1 MGMQL
6 NNHNVSPPP
15 SIATQ
20 AEGTR
25 GGLAQPTVAISGGVQ
40 SLPPADT
47 VSIATKADA
56 VATENRLAA
65 ASRITN
71 ADMAAQVAEATQEK
85 ILAEPATAVS
95 AQARQSHADV
105 LRILEPK

>member
-1 MGMQL
+1 MQL
-6 NNHNVSPPP
+6 NNDISTP
-15 SIATQ
+15 SAPAR
-20 AEGTR
+20 AEGAQ
-25 GGLAQPTVAISGGVQ
+25 GGLPQPTVAISGGVQ

-47 VSIATKADA
+47 VSIAKKADA

-71 ADMAAQVAEATQEK
+71 HEMAAQVAEATQEK

-95 AQARQSHADV
+95 AQARQSNADV

>member
-6 NNHNVSPPP
+6 NNNISTP
-15 SIATQ
+15 STPAR

-25 GGLAQPTVAISGGVQ
+25 GGVAQPTVALSGGVQ
-40 SLPPADT
+40 STPVDT
-47 VSIATKADA
+47 VSLATKTDA

-65 ASRITN
+65 ASRITSGE
-71 ADMAAQVAEATQEK
+71 MAAQVAEVTQEK

-95 AQARQSHADV
+95 AQARQSNADV
-105 LRILEPK
+105 LQILEPKPQ

>member
-6 NNHNVSPPP
+6 NNNISTP
-15 SIATQ
+15 STPAK
-20 AEGTR
+20 AEGAR
-25 GGLAQPTVAISGGVQ
+25 GGLSQPTVALSGGVV
-40 SLPPADT
+40 SNAPVLDT
-47 VSIATKADA
+47 VVLATKTDA

-71 ADMAAQVAEATQEK
+71 HEMAAQVAEVTQEK

-95 AQARQSHADV
+95 AQARQSNADV
-105 LRILEPK
+105 LQILEPK